1 MEEEERQILKVPICD
16 ICGDAGYDDELAIC
30 GQCNDSAEHIYC
42 MATMLDSVPLQWVC
56 ERCELEGRESAKK
69 RIACTEPLPIEVV
82 QKYTTANPFGF
93 LDVSKTKSVVNAPK
107 SSAQSG
113 PNIPLR
119 QDSQPESGSPSS
131 PGRADQG
138 LCTMQTQTQVK
149 EKPNMSVMPM
159 PAADASLSRPREG
172 AEVKAAVLSSSV
184 PRTACKVSL
193 QGILNAAEKSTLN
206 PAKSL
211 ADRNFS
217 CSKRVFSRSSSFS
230 VKDDQPTFL
239 LPSRSKDLKRSK
251 STVVRPSSTW
261 TTKDL
266 THPTNL
272 KSLKSDENSTFFKK
286 DGYTKDLTHPT
297 HGHLIRGTSHMVESI
312 KSTPVAGPKVI
323 RQAGERKQ
331 YAWPARD
338 LENLQYHGCK
348 SESGKE
354 TDSRRSK
361 GSRCCFKCGHVGHVA
376 AQCKYLSSSSP
387 RVNEIRKVPA
397 NFDKT
402 TATKCSVSAPLSFQ
416 TGIQLND
423 PKKSPHCKLQ
433 DGLPSFKL
441 ASNQIQISGQEGLL
455 MLGNVDIGS
464 QLSPNVSESE
474 SLNGKH
480 RTEQLDSPKNR
491 FGTADPF
498 QGHVRECASLQ
509 QAQGVN
515 SLDHKH
521 LHRLSKPFSPCNGVS
536 SDELASREAGLAVDT
551 FSEPCS
557 EILAEPCAQILWSG
571 CFSIFNTCSTAYN
584 GMQAHAST
592 KADRRVSEAVKTL
605 PFELHLEELKR
616 GMETDSWPKSLQNQP
631 PTSSSINVYFFPV
644 DMQCHDIWYKPLL
657 DHLVANDLALRT
669 SMEFFQLLIFP
680 SQLLP
685 EADQCWDDRQYLWG
699 ILRSAT
705 SKSSHTATLGET
717 VMRDIPTMAAC
728 DATHLS

>member
-1 MEEEERQILKVPICD
+1 MAGCLPLKTPGTESPSGCSPSKSVPICD

-42 MATMLDSVPLQWVC
+42 MAAMLDSVPLQWVC

-69 RIACTEPLPIEVV
+69 RIACTEHLSIEAV
-82 QKYTTANPFGF
+82 QKHTTSNPFGF
-93 LDVSKTKSVVNAPK
+93 LDVSETKSVVNVPK
-107 SSAQSG
+107 SSVQSG
-113 PNIPLR
+113 PNTPLR
-119 QDSQPESGSPSS
+119 QDSQPESSSPSS
-131 PGRADQG
+131 PGLADQG
-138 LCTMQTQTQVK
+138 LCTIQTQTQVK
-149 EKPNMSVMPM
+149 EKPNMSLMPI
-159 PAADASLSRPREG
+159 PAVDASLSRPREG
-172 AEVKAAVLSSSV
+172 AEVKAAVLSTSV
-184 PRTACKVSL
+184 PSTACKVSL
-193 QGILNAAEKSTLN
+193 QGSLNAAEKGTLN

-211 ADRNFS
+211 ADRHFP

-261 TTKDL
+261 TSSS
-266 THPTNL
+266 NF
-272 KSLKSDENSTFFKK
+272 KSSKCDENSTFFKK
-286 DGYTKDLTHPT
+286 DGYFDLTHPT
-297 HGHLIRGTSHMVESI
+297 RGHLIRGTSHMVESI

-331 YAWPARD
+331 YARPARD
-338 LENLQYHGCK
+338 LEYLQYHGCK

-354 TDSRRSK
+354 TDSRHSK
-361 GSRCCFKCGHVGHVA
+361 GSRRCFKCSHVGHVA

-387 RVNEIRKVPA
+387 RVNEILKVPA

-402 TATKCSVSAPLSFQ
+402 TATKCSVLETPLSFQ
-416 TGIQLND
+416 TGIQLNG
-423 PKKSPHCKLQ
+423 PKKSPQCKSQ
-433 DGLPSFKL
+433 DSLPSFKL
-441 ASNQIQISGQEGLL
+441 ASNQTQTSG
-455 MLGNVDIGS
+455 DIGS
-464 QLSPNVSESE
+464 QLSPKVFASQ
-474 SLNGKH
+474 SLNEKH
-480 RTEQLDSPKNR
+480 SPKDRLGNV
-491 FGTADPF
+491 DPF
-498 QGHVRECASLQ
+498 QGHVGECASLQ
-509 QAQGVN
+509 QAPCVN
-515 SLDHKH
+515 SFDHKH
-521 LHRLSKPFSPCNGVS
+521 LHRLSKPFSPRNGVG
-536 SDELASREAGLAVDT
+536 SDELASRKAGLAVDT
-551 FSEPCS
+551 FSEPYS
-557 EILAEPCAQILWSG
+557 EILAEPRAQILWSG

-592 KADRRVSEAVKTL
+592 KADPRVSEAVKTL

-616 GMETDSWPKSLQNQP
+616 GVETDSWPRSLQNQP

-699 ILRSAT
+699 ILRSAA
-705 SKSSHTATLGET
+705 SKSSHTSTLGET
-717 VMRDIPTMAAC
+717 VMWNKQSMGAC